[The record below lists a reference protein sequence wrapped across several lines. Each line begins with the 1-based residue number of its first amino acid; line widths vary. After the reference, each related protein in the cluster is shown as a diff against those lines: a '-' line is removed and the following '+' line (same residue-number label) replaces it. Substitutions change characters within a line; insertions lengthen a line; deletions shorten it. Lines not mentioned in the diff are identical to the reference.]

1 MSTALDTSWV
11 RGGRIPCLD
20 GYRGI
25 GTLLIVLGHSAKRV
39 YIPVPAADRL
49 YRSVSWSEIALNLFF
64 VLSGFL
70 ITHLLLREWS
80 AHGQISLRGFY
91 RRRFLRII
99 PPYVPY
105 LIAVC
110 LLQWGG
116 VLAIS
121 GNDWVG
127 ALTYTMNFHV
137 RTGWELGH
145 FWSLSVEEHF
155 YLIWPAVIAFWGLVG
170 GRWALAVCILC
181 APLMRFWS
189 HAHLAEHLNVE
200 NCSLN
205 YMDVIAF
212 GAGLAFL
219 CQSERFRSLTA
230 RLRPVSGIL
239 LVCACVGLAASA
251 WLQARSDAYWIFA
264 HRTVT
269 GFLCATLIYVSVA
282 FSNKW
287 VRRVLSWRP
296 LVAIGV
302 VSYSVY
308 IWQQLFTG
316 RSGLPEW
323 FLTWPTNVVFI
334 ALAALLSYYLIERPC
349 ARIKDRKDRRANP
362 RCDGPTAEPR
372 PAWVPS

>member
-1 MSTALDTSWV
+1 MSTALDTSWI

-25 GTLLIVLGHSAKRV
+25 GTLLIVFGHSARRV
-39 YIPVPAADRL
+39 YIPVPALDRL
-49 YRSVSWSEIALNLFF
+49 YRALPWSEIALNLFF

-70 ITHLLLREWS
+70 ITHLLLREWN
-80 AHGQISLRGFY
+80 AHGRISLRGFY

-105 LIAVC
+105 LIAVF
-110 LLQWGG
+110 LLQIAG

-121 GNDWVG
+121 GNDWLG
-127 ALTYTMNFHV
+127 ALTYTTNFHV
-137 RTGWELGH
+137 KTAWELGH

-155 YLIWPAVIAFWGLVG
+155 YLIWPAVIAFLGLAG
-170 GRWALAVCILC
+170 GRWALVLCIVCS
-181 APLMRFWS
+181 PLMRFWS
-189 HAHLAEHLNVE
+189 HEHLSGQLDVG
-200 NCSLN
+200 NCTFN
-205 YMDVIAF
+205 YLDVIAF

-219 CQSERFRSLTA
+219 CQSERFRAATA
-230 RLRPVSGIL
+230 RLQPLSGLL

-251 WLQARSDAYWIFA
+251 WLQNRSIAYWIFG

-269 GFLCATLIYVSVA
+269 GFLCAALIYLSVA

-287 VRRVLSWRP
+287 VRGVLNWRP
-296 LVAIGV
+296 LVVLGV

-316 RSGLPEW
+316 RSALPEW
-323 FLTWPTNVVFI
+323 ALAWPTNLGFV
-334 ALAALLSYYLIERPC
+334 ALAATLSYYLIERPC
-349 ARIKDRKDRRANP
+349 ARIKDRKGRKASP
-362 RCDGPTAEPR
+362 RPDGPSVEPR
-372 PAWVPS
+372 PAYVPS